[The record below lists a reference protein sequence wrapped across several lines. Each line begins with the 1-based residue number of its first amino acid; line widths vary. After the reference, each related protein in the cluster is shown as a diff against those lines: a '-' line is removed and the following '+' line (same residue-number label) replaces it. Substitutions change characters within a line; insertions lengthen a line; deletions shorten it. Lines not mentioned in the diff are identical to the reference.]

1 MDKRPPS
8 EVAIQRAAESLREEA
23 VNRLNA
29 DMPRPTNG
37 TNRNGIKSHVSRRS
51 TKRNDAL
58 VNCMVLTAV
67 IGLSTLVHPLD
78 WRLAVGCLCA
88 GMVMALAAFLEKKG
102 RVGFSVVVL
111 LAAIGLELLSMALFG
126 AKGPMI
132 WIQGMP
138 LMGLGSFGVIYVL
151 FDKFELK
158 E

>member
-8 EVAIQRAAESLREEA
+8 EAAIQRAAESLREEA

-29 DMPRPTNG
+29 DTTPPTNRI
-37 TNRNGIKSHVSRRS
+37 NRNGIKSRVFRRS
-51 TKRNDAL
+51 TKRNEAL
-58 VNCMVLTAV
+58 VTCMVLTAV

-88 GMVMALAAFLEKKG
+88 GIVMALGGFLEKKG
-102 RVGFSVVVL
+102 HVGFSVVVL
-111 LAAIGLELLSMALFG
+111 LAATGLGLLSMALFG
-126 AKGPMI
+126 AKGTMI

-138 LMGLGSFGVIYVL
+138 LMGIGTFGLIYVL
-151 FDKFELK
+151 FDKFDLK